1 MPPVPLAVS
10 VTSFFVMANPS
21 PERPVFND
29 RYEIHSRIGRG
40 GMADV
45 FLARDRL
52 LDRPVAVKV
61 LFPEYAT
68 DPSFV
73 ERFRREAQAAANLNH
88 PNIVGVYDWGRQG
101 GTYFIVMEYVNGRT
115 LAEQLK
121 QDGPLAAMRAVD
133 IAGEVTAALSFAH
146 RNGVVHRDVKPG
158 NILVSPTGTVKV
170 ADFGIARALNS
181 TSEAELT
188 QAGAVMGTATYFSP
202 EQAQGANPDPRSD
215 LYSLGIVMYEMVA
228 GKPPFYA
235 ENPVAIAYKQVHE
248 APKALSELRPDVP
261 RGYEAIVMRL
271 LAKTPANRYVSA
283 EDLRADLVR
292 FRSGQTPL
300 ALGALATGTDPTTV
314 TARSSAAAAATTA
327 MVRSAQPV
335 QSVDATR
342 VQPEIVR
349 ARPIGPPPDESY
361 FQEPPRRTGWLVAGL
376 VALAAVLALGTVL
389 IVKAVSK
396 KDTPAVEQ
404 VFPLVDVRQTLLD
417 AASKTLTEQGLVVDT
432 VPKASDS
439 VTENEVYDQ
448 DPKPNALV
456 KKGDKVTLT
465 FNPPKG
471 NVALPSLVGLTKD
484 EVTRQLTALGLT
496 AEYTPQESDTIAENL
511 VISQDPPASAV
522 KPGTKIKV
530 VVSAGKGK
538 IEVPNVLNLDLATA
552 SNQLG
557 AKGFAITT
565 ETKADETI
573 PAGKIISTD
582 PGPGISVDKG
592 TSIKLVISDGPPK
605 VAVPNVEGLTLDEA
619 VAKLTG
625 NFQWSTKFSDVPFGD
640 PRDGKVISQSPGA
653 GAQVPKGT
661 PVTLL
666 VGKALPAP
674 TTVPT
679 TPAPTQPPTT
689 KPAATTTIKPTTTT

>member
-1 MPPVPLAVS
+1 MS
-10 VTSFFVMANPS
+10 NPS

-121 QDGPLAAMRAVD
+121 SDGPLAPMRAVD
-133 IAGEVTAALSFAH
+133 VAGEVTAALSFAH

-158 NILVSPTGTVKV
+158 NILVSPSGTVKV

-181 TSEAELT
+181 TTEAELT

-248 APKALSELRPDVP
+248 APRPLSELRPDVP

-271 LAKTPANRYVSA
+271 LAKNPANRYLTA

-300 ALGALATGTDPTTV
+300 ALGAVATGTDPTTV
-314 TARSSAAAAATTA
+314 TARPNPAASASTA
-327 MVRSAQPV
+327 VMRAAQPV
-335 QSVDATR
+335 PAAAVDATR
-342 VQPEIVR
+342 VQPEVVR

-361 FQEPPRRTGWLVAGL
+361 FQEPPRRTGWLIAGL
-376 VALAAVLALGTVL
+376 IVLAGILALGTVL
-389 IVKAVSK
+389 VVKALTK
-396 KDTPAVEQ
+396 KDPAVVEE
-404 VFPLVDVRQTLLD
+404 VFPLVDVRTTQLD
-417 AASKTLTEQGLVVDT
+417 AASKQLTDLGLVVEPNP
-432 VPKASDS
+432 VPSETAL
-439 VTENEVYDQ
+439 ENEVYDQ
-448 DPKPNALV
+448 EPKPNALV
-456 KKGDKVTLT
+456 KRGDKVTLT

-471 NVALPSLVGLTKD
+471 NVALPSLVGQTKD
-484 EVTRQLTALGLT
+484 EVTKQLTALGLVPQF
-496 AEYTPQESDTIAENL
+496 ADQESDTVAEGL
-511 VISQDPPASAV
+511 VISQDPPASEI
-522 KPGTKIKV
+522 KPGSTVKF
-530 VVSAGKGK
+530 VVSIGKGK
-538 IEVPNVLNLDLATA
+538 VEVPNVLNLDLATA

-557 AKGFAITT
+557 AKGFTQITT
-565 ETKADETI
+565 EAKADETI
-573 PAGKIISTD
+573 PAGKVISTD
-582 PGPGISVDKG
+582 PAPGITVEKG
-592 TSIKLVISDGPPK
+592 SPIKIVISDGPPK

-625 NFQWSTKFSDVPFGD
+625 NFQWSMKTSDVPFGD

-661 PVTLL
+661 QVTLL

-674 TTVPT
+674 TTVAT
-679 TPAPTQPPTT
+679 TQPATTQPATT
-689 KPAATTTIKPTTTT
+689 KPPATTTTTKAPAGP